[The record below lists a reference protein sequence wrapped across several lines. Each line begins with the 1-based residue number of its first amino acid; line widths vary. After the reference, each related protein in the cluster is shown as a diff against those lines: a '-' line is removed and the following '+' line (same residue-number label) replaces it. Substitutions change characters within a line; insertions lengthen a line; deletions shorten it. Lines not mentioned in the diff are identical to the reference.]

1 MNSGSTIGTITG
13 MPTLQSQPSV
23 AQFQT
28 MNTGGMTMK
37 FTPASRA
44 SEQIRELDDE
54 FGGQRYGTKAPADA
68 PFLTNSESSASVGSH
83 GQLRSQP
90 STPSLGNSAATQVI
104 DNPGGMFSCHICGN
118 SYPSANDVFI
128 HRAKRHPEVAHL
140 SPPGANSG
148 GSISPKNLY

>member
-1 MNSGSTIGTITG
+1 
-13 MPTLQSQPSV
+13 V

-54 FGGQRYGTKAPADA
+54 FGGQRYGTKAP
-68 PFLTNSESSASVGSH
+68 VGCAVPDE
-83 GQLRSQP
+83 QRELAERWLARPCCARQP
-90 STPSLGNSAATQVI
+90 STPSLGNSSATQV
-104 DNPGGMFSCHICGN
+104 DRESGWHVFVSHICGN